1 MTAATQ
7 SRLQPNRRQ
16 ILAAGGALA
25 CAAGFGPR
33 AVAAPRPSHI
43 LAPAAYGD
51 ETFLAALGKLAG
63 ASFDHQM
70 LDGDDAAVDAL
81 RPLGPTA
88 SASQIRARPG
98 LVVTAHPWARGILW
112 PEGVID
118 ALAKQVSPTTIELAP
133 GLVPSLSDL
142 ETGLEGRY
150 FLGRAMAFDMA
161 AMVVDRRRVSVDA
174 VGDFGLGILDDP
186 ALRGRYAVVD
196 DRRSLLAMAMLY
208 AGLDPF
214 RLQRPSELRR
224 FEPALRQ
231 LVARAAVVVPTA
243 AEAIAAIADGRA
255 DLALPAGLGAMAPA
269 RLSGQGHL
277 ALALPGVGPLGGRA
291 AFYWVEMMT
300 VVTQA
305 PAEMKAAMAAAE
317 DSDAVLALARAG
329 GGLRPVAGLA
339 LPAIA
344 EKLAPEERSAL
355 DLDLL
360 PGFLARCAPMGLV
373 AERRRLAPLLAEV
386 LAGPAADP
394 AQ

>member
-1 MTAATQ
+1 MTAAIQ
-7 SRLQPNRRQ
+7 SHPLTNRRQ
-16 ILAAGGALA
+16 ALAAGAALA
-25 CAAGFGPR
+25 CALGFGGAAR
-33 AVAAPRPSHI
+33 AAPRPSHI

-51 ETFLAALGKLAG
+51 EAFLAALGKLAG
-63 ASFDHQM
+63 AKFDYQP
-70 LDGDDAAVDAL
+70 LDDDDAALEAL

-88 SASQIRARPG
+88 SASRVRARPG

-118 ALAKQVSPTTIELAP
+118 ALGKQVSPTTIELAP
-133 GLVPSLSDL
+133 GLTPSLSSL

-150 FLGRAMAFDMA
+150 FLGRAMGFDIA

-186 ALRGRYAVVD
+186 ALRGRYAVVA
-196 DRRSLLAMAMLY
+196 DRRSLLATAMLY

-231 LVARAAVVVPTA
+231 LMARAAVIVPTA
-243 AEAIAAIADGRA
+243 AEAIAAVADGRA
-255 DLALPAGLGAMAPA
+255 DLALPAGLADMAPA
-269 RLSGQGHL
+269 RLSGQGQL

-305 PAEMKAAMAAAE
+305 PPDMRDAMAAAE
-317 DSDAVLALARAG
+317 DPDAVIALARAG

-339 LPAIA
+339 LHAVA
-344 EKLAPEERSAL
+344 EKLTPEERAAL

-360 PGFLARCAPMGLV
+360 PGLLARAAPMGLV
-373 AERRRLAPLLAEV
+373 PERKRLAPLLADV
-386 LAGPAADP
+386 LANPAGE
-394 AQ
+394 